1 MSAPAGRYRRP
12 KSNSTIQQAKGMS
25 SVGESRQHSEDRYSG
40 MSGRRAG
47 LFKDTD
53 AWIERLKNDAHWA
66 RTAEIRNATTD
77 QIEILEELKRL
88 ALQGL
93 ERRA

>member
-1 MSAPAGRYRRP
+1 MC
-12 KSNSTIQQAKGMS
+12 
-25 SVGESRQHSEDRYSG
+25 SVGESRQNRGEEYSS

-53 AWIERLKNDAHWA
+53 AWIEKLRDDAHWA
-66 RTAEIRNATTD
+66 RTAEIRNAITD

-88 ALQGL
+88 ALQAS